1 MASCPFSPHS
11 WAHLPPDWRL
21 KGEENSHLLGICV
34 PGHVLGAQVPLLDWW
49 FLAQGTGFMEDS
61 FSMDGEWADSLG
73 MIQVQYIYYVLY
85 FYYYY
90 VSSTSD
96 HEALDPAGGGSLL

>member
-1 MASCPFSPHS
+1 M
-11 WAHLPPDWRL
+11 
-21 KGEENSHLLGICV
+21 

-73 MIQVQYIYYVLY
+73 RTVGVEMPKERAVLRLKGYDVTPQHIAKCWQMIDNH
-85 FYYYY
+85 YYY
-90 VSSTSD
+90 
-96 HEALDPAGGGSLL
+96 

>member
-1 MASCPFSPHS
+1 M
-11 WAHLPPDWRL
+11 
-21 KGEENSHLLGICV
+21 

-73 MIQVQYIYYVLY
+73 RT
-85 FYYYY
+85 
-90 VSSTSD
+90 VS
-96 HEALDPAGGGSLL
+96 PWMGSVRIVWG

>member
-1 MASCPFSPHS
+1 M
-11 WAHLPPDWRL
+11 
-21 KGEENSHLLGICV
+21 

-73 MIQVQYIYYVLY
+73 PVVMYGCERWTVKKAE
-85 FYYYY
+85 
-90 VSSTSD
+90 
-96 HEALDPAGGGSLL
+96 H